1 MELMETNVMSE
12 LARTKDDLST
22 TLVENEVLEAQIDN
36 LQTMNKQIK
45 TCLHNLQKLVDI
57 VEHFADDIL
66 PKCNE

>member
-45 TCLHNLQKLVDI
+45 TCFTVCLTKGSYYYYL
-57 VEHFADDIL
+57 
-66 PKCNE
+66 